1 MSRTSERIL
10 KGVLHLLLIAP
21 FAALFYAAFNDQL
34 GANPVERLTHETGE
48 WALRVLIVVLMV
60 TPLRKWTGWNWL
72 ARIRRMLGLYG
83 FFYVVCHLTTYV
95 WLDQFFDLET
105 IVEDIIKR
113 PYITVGFSAFVLLLP
128 LVLTSTNG
136 MIKRLGGKRWRALHR
151 LAYIAALLGVVH
163 FLWLVKADLLEPLIY
178 AAVLILFL
186 AARLPWRKWLYK
198 RGTGELKSSST

>member
-1 MSRTSERIL
+1 MSRTSERVL

-21 FAALFYAAFNDQL
+21 FAALFCAAFNDQL

-48 WALRVLIVVLMV
+48 WALRVLIVVLIV
-60 TPLRKWTGWNWL
+60 TPLRKWTSWNWL

-83 FFYVVCHLTTYV
+83 FFYVVCHVTTYV

-105 IVEDIIKR
+105 IFEDIIKR

-151 LAYIAALLGVVH
+151 LAYISALLGVVH

-186 AARLPWRKWLYK
+186 AARLPWRKWLYR